1 MSNIERYDYAFDPE
15 GDSWPARL
23 LRQVAPQSNVLEL
36 GPGAG
41 AMTKVLLARGCNVTV
56 VENDPDAVLA
66 LRDLGVEVIEGN
78 LESSEWVTLLE
89 GRHFEYVLACDVLEH
104 LRSPEVV
111 LQVLGDVLEPMGR
124 LVVSVPNVAYAGV
137 VAALRNGAFDYADK
151 GQLDRTHVHFFTRR
165 SMERMLMDCG
175 WVPRHWGSNRV
186 PLAQSEFAWC
196 WDALTGDLRQ
206 HLLSGWPDFDVYQWM
221 VVAGPSRDARSW
233 EMADLRAEADRLRGE
248 LEALQS
254 VHKPERASL
263 IEHQKAFAEAK
274 DIIHRFEGDI
284 RQYQVQTS
292 NLQEQIRLLAAE
304 KAGLSQQLQSTQD
317 TLAHTQHALYE
328 SSIRR
333 RLRRLLRLN

>member
-1 MSNIERYDYAFDPE
+1 
-15 GDSWPARL
+15 
-23 LRQVAPQSNVLEL
+23 
-36 GPGAG
+36 
-41 AMTKVLLARGCNVTV
+41 
-56 VENDPDAVLA
+56 
-66 LRDLGVEVIEGN
+66 
-78 LESSEWVTLLE
+78 
-89 GRHFEYVLACDVLEH
+89 
-104 LRSPEVV
+104 
-111 LQVLGDVLEPMGR
+111 
-124 LVVSVPNVAYAGV
+124 
-137 VAALRNGAFDYADK
+137 
-151 GQLDRTHVHFFTRR
+151 
-165 SMERMLMDCG
+165 MDCG
-175 WVPRHWGSNRV
+175 WVPRHWGGNRV

-233 EMADLRAEADRLRGE
+233 EMADLRAEADRLREE